1 MNDFSFSIFRDK
13 LQCGFDTKIFN
24 YVFCSKQGFFFQRES
39 TVTSFSFC
47 VSIVALFC
55 EIKIQSHLFGSSPNQ
70 TSAGMRPS
78 LWLCCEFTVSFLF
91 NSLLM
96 SWGKNAFQISMSRGS
111 NFMLFCNP
119 SQKLQKVTS
128 MGCVKRTYVI
138 NPLTLENIS

>member
-13 LQCGFDTKIFN
+13 LQCGFDMKSLT
-24 YVFCSKQGFFFQRES
+24 VFSTQNKAFLFFLRES

-47 VSIVALFC
+47 IFIVALFC

-78 LWLCCEFTVSFLF
+78 LWLCCEFTVSFFF

-96 SWGKNAFQISMSRGS
+96 SWGKNAFQISMLRGS

-119 SQKLQKVTS
+119 SQK
-128 MGCVKRTYVI
+128 
-138 NPLTLENIS
+138 P